1 MDDEMLKKVHAAL
14 IRLYEKNM
22 NNPVSATQINRLR
35 IRYNGK
41 IITLNDVNDALNM
54 CWKRGIVHGD
64 IFPGEQQMR
73 YVPLQTKTFPE
84 KVVELVLDGFRAAQ
98 FFDHIP
104 SDEEILDVLRDKFRY
119 MVGIYMK
126 TEMFTRDGAIARQ
139 LVERLHLEYFVI
151 HPGVPVRASFLLAAD
166 GSAVVRST
174 LLERKKMLADLA
186 VKGFLVRDGNKVI
199 PITPYPAWSVY
210 NKNNQ

>member
-22 NNPVSATQINRLR
+22 NEPVSATQINRLR

-41 IITLNDVNDALNM
+41 IITLNDIKDALNM
-54 CWKRGIVHGD
+54 CWKRGIAYGD
-64 IFPGEQQMR
+64 IFPGKQMR

-84 KVVELVLDGFRAAQ
+84 KVVEAVLDGFRSAQ
-98 FFDHIP
+98 FFDHLP

-126 TEMFTRDGAIARQ
+126 TEMLTRDGAIARQ

-151 HPGVPVRASFLLAAD
+151 HPGVPVRASFLLTAD
-166 GSAVVRST
+166 GTAVIRST
-174 LLERKKMLADLA
+174 LAERKKMLEDLA
-186 VKGFLVRDGNKVI
+186 AKRFLVRDGNKI
-199 PITPYPAWSVY
+199 TPITPYPAWNVY